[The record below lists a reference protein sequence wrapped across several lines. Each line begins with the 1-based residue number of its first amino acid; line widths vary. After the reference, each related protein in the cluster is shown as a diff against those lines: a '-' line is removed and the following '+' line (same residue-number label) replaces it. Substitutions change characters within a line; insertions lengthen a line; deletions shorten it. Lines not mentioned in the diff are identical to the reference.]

1 MDEKEYDEILK
12 NIEKYKEKFKVRD
25 GKLYRLKDEKEL
37 RVIRRYELEG
47 LMYLMHDHELSA
59 HFGSKATY
67 EKVKEKYWWKGM
79 IRDIEGYVKTCD
91 SCQRRNKPI
100 GKHELNSIEVKEP
113 FYMIGIDIVGPLP
126 RTVSGKKYIVVA
138 MDYFTKWPEAKA
150 LEEANAKEVST
161 FIYEDII
168 CRHGCPH
175 KILTDRGSHFNN
187 QMVRELMEKFRVKH
201 GFSTP
206 YHPKTNGL
214 VERFNKTLCES
225 LAKLG
230 GKDWDKRIAPVLF
243 AYRSKNH
250 SSTGMTPFY
259 LTYGRKVILPNSEEI
274 KGISMV
280 KRVEVIIEELP
291 KIRIKQ
297 KKI

>member
-59 HFGSKATY
+59 HFGSKVTY

-150 LEEANAKEVST
+150 LEEANAKEVSI

-214 VERFNKTLCES
+214 VERFNKT
-225 LAKLG
+225 
-230 GKDWDKRIAPVLF
+230 
-243 AYRSKNH
+243 
-250 SSTGMTPFY
+250 M
-259 LTYGRKVILPNSEEI
+259 
-274 KGISMV
+274 
-280 KRVEVIIEELP
+280 
-291 KIRIKQ
+291 
-297 KKI
+297 